1 MQRIPTLIQKI
12 SELSQKGDSHLIEID
27 LMLDYTRV
35 LYADLME
42 MRNRIAFNESLK
54 PTETEP
60 APKKDKVEETVTS
73 REEPATK
80 GPQAI
85 HDPIS
90 VTANNTG
97 KDIRSFIGVNDKYQF
112 ISELFSNDKDRYNE
126 VLDKVNKTATHAEAE
141 EWLRADVAP
150 QQGWNND
157 NMTVQMFY
165 STVSQFFSA
174 I

>member
-12 SELSQKGDSHLIEID
+12 SELSQKGDHHLIEID

-54 PTETEP
+54 PTVTESAPIKDNVETVSTPEEP
-60 APKKDKVEETVTS
+60 VEEESQTIP
-73 REEPATK
+73 EPL
-80 GPQAI
+80 P
-85 HDPIS
+85 

-97 KDIRSFIGVNDKYQF
+97 KDIRSFIAVNDKYQF

-126 VLDKVNKTATHAEAE
+126 VLDEINKTGTYPEAE
-141 EWLRADVAP
+141 EWLRSDLAV